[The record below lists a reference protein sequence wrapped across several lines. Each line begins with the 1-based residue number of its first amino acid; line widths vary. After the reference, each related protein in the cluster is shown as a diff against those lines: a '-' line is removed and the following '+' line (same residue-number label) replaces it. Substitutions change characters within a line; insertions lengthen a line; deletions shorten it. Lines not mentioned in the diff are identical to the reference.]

1 MQNTVKQ
8 MIRSFTKQRTQRRR
22 AYAAFTTLA
31 ILVSITTMY
40 SLSQPASTMTGE
52 PICGQQEHIHTDA
65 CYTEKLICGLEE
77 RTEAVEGAEEH
88 VHDESCY
95 EPHEVLVC
103 TEEAAEAHSHDES
116 CYGLVCGETEY
127 PAHTHGDDC
136 YAVVTETCGQE
147 AHEAHSHDD
156 SCYTTTRSLTCGEA
170 ESAGHTHDDSCYDE
184 NGALTCGQSESAG
197 HTHSDSCYTE
207 STALTCGQ
215 SESAGHTHD
224 DHCFIERVELT
235 CTAQEGPGH
244 VHDDSCYGLACGQE
258 ETEGHTHTEECYE
271 TRDELVCAAGHVH
284 TADCYEKVLTC
295 QLPEHVHSSAC
306 YDQTQPEA
314 PDEPEYIC
322 GLPAHAH
329 DDACLDE
336 EGNLICGL
344 EEHEHTEDCLASEA
358 ADLMIVL
365 PEGAEVPE
373 SYDAE
378 YEFIDAEN
386 RFGVKVFAPEGALPE
401 GAVLVAELL
410 EEDSDAYLAAG
421 EALEAMTVSDETSA
435 EDEIQPEESDAAE
448 LEAEEPQTEPAVAP
462 EDEEPQIEFAA
473 ESEDEE
479 PAEADG
485 LSYDGFVA
493 LDIHFELDGE
503 EVEPGEPVYVVINA
517 LGLLPEN
524 ADPESVA
531 VQHHA
536 EITESA
542 LFGLRKTTETV
553 VETVADSTEETG
565 QVEAVNGSTGNT
577 LDVAAAFEVESFST
591 FTVTWLDSYKLIL
604 HYVDTDGNSILEG
617 DSETAL
623 ATYSKLESVTLS
635 QYANRISHSGYAY
648 TSAYVL
654 LNGEKTT
661 AVQVRYNKDAHKW
674 QYAATNDDWKDWM
687 GGTNYTADVYL
698 SYTAVVG
705 NTIVPPENNVYPVD
719 AINVCDENANVI
731 LLYPKLKSSD
741 KDIAYDHI
749 ININSFFSG
758 TDFPYSDWNVYRI
771 ENRGGRYQVIQEGP
785 ANRNVGVQV
794 NDAYLLLVKKTYAE
808 QFGLYDPSA
817 EWPTPPENTALD
829 GNGDTVQI
837 NLQCNNTEEIMSDGT
852 PLAYLTFSPKN
863 NTATADARADDVAAV
878 ADSAIKFQLFD
889 YSTKINR
896 PNGSGDTGWRSITP
910 YFQFRGQQETN
921 GNLQNG
927 NIDNRYDEDGFTV
940 NHATVERTL
949 TNNYPVLDPN
959 RNALGGAKSPTVTET
974 DLPWSERS
982 LAYLFRSGD
991 GAVTAYNPSNTIL
1004 QKSGTHYYYNS
1015 AYNAV
1020 DYDIDNSVFRVRDYV
1035 ERNSSTSTYGDAQKY
1050 YDFLPFNY
1058 TGGQVVGTSL
1068 ADARTY
1074 NLASADVDYW
1084 FGMRMDV
1091 DFYQGKGGTLN
1102 DEDMVFHF
1110 SGDDDVWV
1118 FIDDVLV
1125 LDLGGTHGTVTG
1137 SINFATGEIQQY
1149 LDWNGT
1155 VGTEGKTSFPTTIK
1169 ACYEAARKDPNGGWN
1184 GDIFADYTKHKLS
1197 FFYMERGCAVA
1208 NCAIDFNLPT
1218 LPDKSLQVA
1227 KTLTAADGADADV
1240 VKHLENTMEYK
1251 FRVVKAD
1258 AGGNP
1263 TDQLL
1268 IKEGNTY
1275 TLSGAGLTANET
1287 RTVGADGYFTL
1298 KAGQVAEFTNM
1309 LTRFDEN
1316 DSVKK
1321 YVVQEVLPTGLTG
1334 QYQEV
1339 VYSVGSDTGTC
1350 TNDTTTVA
1358 TDFTG
1363 YNSPAQA
1370 ADIGNLVNY
1379 TNKVNTEK
1387 LSTLAITKTQ
1397 VGSSLNGPQTYYM
1410 KVLLGPDANSLSPV
1424 AAGTPYFVGNV
1435 TRYVKT
1441 EGIISLSAGETAKVK
1456 LLAGTYYKVEEVGD
1470 GNGTPLTGS
1479 EGYTPAYSDN
1489 ASGTVTVVGTTVNIT
1504 VTNTFPTGDL
1514 ELSKTVSNTA
1524 GGSTDGE
1531 FAFELKF
1538 PVGESW
1544 TATDYTAAYTTT
1556 NSGQTHTGNTL
1567 SFEKQDGYAV
1577 ATVKLYHGEK
1587 VAITGLPASA
1597 QVSITETNADGYA
1610 VSWQVDGQDRL
1621 YGNSVCV
1628 IVTNGTTVSAACTN
1642 TTGAELPQTGGM
1654 GTQTFTFLGMMMMLS
1669 AGVLLMIQRRRREGI

>member
-1 MQNTVKQ
+1 MQKTVKQ
-8 MIRSFTKQRTQRRR
+8 MIQNFTRQRTQRRR

-52 PICGQQEHIHTDA
+52 LICGQEEHIHTDA

-77 RTEAVEGAEEH
+77 QTESVEDAEEH

-103 TEEAAEAHSHDES
+103 TEEEAEAHSHDES

-147 AHEAHSHDD
+147 EHEAHSHDD

-184 NGALTCGQSESAG
+184 
-197 HTHSDSCYTE
+197 
-207 STALTCGQ
+207 STALACGQ

-224 DHCFIERVELT
+224 DSCTVRRVELT

-344 EEHEHTEDCLASEA
+344 EEHEHTEDCLAPEA

-386 RFGVKVFAPEGALPE
+386 RFGVKVFAPEDALPE

-517 LGLLPEN
+517 LGLLPEE

-553 VETVADSTEETG
+553 VETVADSSEETG

-604 HYVDTDGNSILEG
+604 HYVDTDGKSILEG

-623 ATYSKLESVTLS
+623 ATYSELESVTLS

-661 AVQVRYNKDAHKW
+661 AVQVRYNKDANKW
-674 QYAATNDDWKDWM
+674 QYAATNDDWEDWM

-698 SYTAVVG
+698 SYTAVDG

-719 AINVCDENANVI
+719 AINVCDKNANVI
-731 LLYPKLKSSD
+731 LLYPKLKSPEE
-741 KDIAYDHI
+741 DIAYDHI
-749 ININSFFSG
+749 INIGSFVSRP
-758 TDFPYSDWNVYRI
+758 DFTYSDWNVYRI
-771 ENRGGRYQVIQEGP
+771 ENRGGRYQVIQKGT
-785 ANRNVGVQV
+785 ADSHTGVQV

-808 QFGLYDPSA
+808 QFGLYNPSA
-817 EWPTPPENTALD
+817 DWPTPHETTALD

-837 NLQCNNTEEIMSDGT
+837 NLQCNNTNEKMSDGT

-863 NTATADARADDVAAV
+863 NTATAAARADDVAAV
-878 ADSAIKFQLFD
+878 ANSAIKFQLFD

-959 RNALGGAKSPTVTET
+959 RNALGKAKSPEVTET
-974 DLPWSERS
+974 ALPQSERS
-982 LAYLFRSGD
+982 LAYLFSSGD

-1020 DYDIDNSVFRVRDYV
+1020 DYDINNSVFRVRDYV

-1058 TGGQVVGTSL
+1058 TGGKVVGTSL

-1091 DFYQGKGGTLN
+1091 DFYQSKDGILN
-1102 DEDMVFHF
+1102 GEEMVFHF

-1155 VGTEGKTSFPTTIK
+1155 VGTEDVTSFPTTIK
-1169 ACYEAARKDPNGGWN
+1169 ACYKAAGQDPNGGWN

-1197 FFYMERGCAVA
+1197 FFYMERGCSVA

-1227 KTLTAADGADADV
+1227 KTLTAADDADADV

-1268 IKEGNTY
+1268 IKEGDTY

-1287 RTVGADGYFTL
+1287 RTVGEGGYFTL

-1309 LTRFDEN
+1309 LARFDPA

-1363 YNSPAQA
+1363 YNSPAQD
-1370 ADIGNLVNY
+1370 ADVGNLVNY

-1424 AAGTPYFVGNV
+1424 AAGTPYFVGDEI
-1435 TRYVKT
+1435 RYVQT
-1441 EGIISLSAGETAKVK
+1441 EGIIPLSAGETARLK
-1456 LLAGTYYKVEEVGD
+1456 LLAGTCYRVVEVAD
-1470 GNGTPLTGS
+1470 ANGTALTGN
-1479 EGYTPAYSDN
+1479 EGYTPTYTN
-1489 ASGTVTVVGTTVNIT
+1489 ASGSITELGSTVSVN
-1504 VTNTFPTGDL
+1504 VTNTFPQGSL

-1524 GGSTDGE
+1524 GGSTTGA
-1531 FAFELKF
+1531 FNFELRF
-1538 PVGESW
+1538 PVGDGWQSESYPVSLEGQGSNL
-1544 TATDYTAAYTTT
+1544 TFERDGTD
-1556 NSGQTHTGNTL
+1556 
-1567 SFEKQDGYAV
+1567 AV
-1577 ATVKLYHGEK
+1577 ATVTLQHGQT
-1587 VAITGLPASA
+1587 ITVSDLPP
-1597 QVSITETNADGYA
+1597 VTMTITETNSDGYA

-1628 IVTNGTTVSAACTN
+1628 SVTNGTTVSAACTN

-1669 AGVLLMIQRRRREGI
+1669 AGVLLMIQRRRREGL